1 LVASYL
7 KTSSKFLTMFTNST
21 SQAFYFH
28 HNEDLIPPVSPLITL
43 GGLSLVTMFG
53 VGLGLTSLIN
63 YNVTVKTPS
72 TVRPAGETRIAQ
84 TAIAGRV
91 QQILVK
97 PNQTVKQGDAI
108 AIMDDFELKRQQ
120 NQLQDNIQQNQ
131 RQLLNTQQQIRQIE
145 RQINYENLIGD
156 RNVEVARHNY
166 QATLREYQDREVI
179 AIANLQEAESALSY
193 AQEEFKR
200 YQSLTKV
207 GAISLQQAKEKE
219 QAVITNYARL
229 KKARAEQNPS
239 AAEAMIALE
248 NIKRERQ
255 RSLANLAV
263 LVQEKQQLINNRI
276 ELGKQIYQA
285 QQELEQLKAQVQKT
299 VIRSPITGTILEL
312 KVRNPGQVIASGDII
327 AQISP
332 QNTPLVVK
340 SQVGVDDISKVTICR
355 ESVIAHCQQGKV
367 QMKVSAY
374 PFTDY
379 GVLPGAVRSISADT
393 LNTESNSTPYYEVT
407 IEPERSQMT
416 RDGKLYPIQPGMSV
430 SSSIIAQEDTLM
442 KFLLRKTRLIAD
454 M

>member
-1 LVASYL
+1 
-7 KTSSKFLTMFTNST
+7 MFTNST

-28 HNEDLIPPVSPLITL
+28 HTEDFIPPVNPLITL

-63 YNVTVKTPS
+63 YNVTVKAPS

-91 QQILVK
+91 KQILVQ
-97 PNQTVKQGDAI
+97 PNQPVKQGDIVAI
-108 AIMDDFELKRQQ
+108 LDDFELKQQQ

-131 RQLLNTQQQIRQIE
+131 IQLLNIQQQIRQIE
-145 RQINYENLIGD
+145 SRINYESLIGD
-156 RNVEVARHNY
+156 RNVEVAKHNY

-200 YQSLTKV
+200 YQSLGKV
-207 GAISLQQAKEKE
+207 GAISLQQVKEKE
-219 QAVITNYARL
+219 QAVIINHSRL
-229 KKARAEQNPS
+229 KKVRTEQNPS
-239 AAEAMIALE
+239 TAEAVIALE

-255 RSLANLAV
+255 RNLANLAV
-263 LVQEKQQLINNRI
+263 LVQEKQELINNRI
-276 ELGKQIYQA
+276 ELEKQIYQA
-285 QQELEQLKAQVQKT
+285 EQQLEQLKAQLQKT
-299 VIRSPITGTILEL
+299 AIRSPITGTILEL

-332 QNTPLVVK
+332 ENTPLVVK
-340 SQVGVDDISKVTICR
+340 SRLGVDDISKVAICR
-355 ESVIAHCQQGKV
+355 EPIIAHCQQGKV
-367 QMKVSAY
+367 QMKVSTY

-379 GVLPGAVRSISADT
+379 GILPGAVRSISADT
-393 LNTESNSTPYYEVT
+393 LNTEENSASYYEIT
-407 IEPERSQMT
+407 IEPERSQMI
-416 RDGKLYPIQPGMSV
+416 RDGKLYPIKPGMSV
-430 SSSIIAQEDTLM
+430 SSSIIAEEDTLM

-454 M
+454 I